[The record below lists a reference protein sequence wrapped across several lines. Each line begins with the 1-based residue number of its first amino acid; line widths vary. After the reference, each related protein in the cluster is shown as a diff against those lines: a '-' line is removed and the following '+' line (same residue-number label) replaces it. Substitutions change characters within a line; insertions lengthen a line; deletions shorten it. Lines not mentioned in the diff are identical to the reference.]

1 MLATTSPS
9 YRRGRRPKLDSIRE
23 DRPIVNLLLPAE
35 VSLRPPN
42 GFGKRWSFDCE
53 RSLACVVLVPG
64 IIANRFDE
72 THVKRGHCYLLFE
85 IMQQDRRD
93 QLARDQLDLALDR
106 PAGRDNGKADDQDD
120 DDNGNGWREIP
131 AVVRH

>member
-1 MLATTSPS
+1 M
-9 YRRGRRPKLDSIRE
+9 
-23 DRPIVNLLLPAE
+23 NLLLPAE

-93 QLARDQLDLALDR
+93 QLARDQLDIALNR